1 MKKNNEKRDNMKL
14 YVPIPSCFKFKRMFD
29 ENEYLQKV
37 LEEDRN
43 SISLWY
49 IEDNCDMSELRR
61 ILVGNKINY
70 KITE

>member
-1 MKKNNEKRDNMKL
+1 MKL

-29 ENEYLQKV
+29 ENEYLQEV

-49 IEDNCDMSELRR
+49 INEECDMAELRR
-61 ILVGNKINY
+61 ILIGSKINY
-70 KITE
+70 RIKE